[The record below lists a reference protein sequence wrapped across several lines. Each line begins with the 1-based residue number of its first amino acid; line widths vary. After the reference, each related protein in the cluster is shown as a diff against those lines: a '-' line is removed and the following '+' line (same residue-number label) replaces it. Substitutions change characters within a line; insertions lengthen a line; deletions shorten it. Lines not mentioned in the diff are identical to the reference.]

1 MRAAMAK
8 RKPDNIDKDLA
19 MAEKLGYGPHYGA
32 YKADYPNTRE
42 PEPEP
47 EIVPV
52 TPDKDVYDVVC
63 PVCGKT
69 FAKVHGLQMYCCQRC
84 KDVAKQRRQRA
95 RYDRIRG
102 GIPKRICPT
111 CKGEFLPVHRS
122 QKYCCDE
129 CQRKRKQSA

>member
-32 YKADYPNTRE
+32 YKADHPSTRE

-52 TPDKDVYDVVC
+52 TPAKEVYDAVC

-69 FAKVHGLQMYCCQRC
+69 FEKTHALQMFCGQKCRE
-84 KDVAKQRRQRA
+84 VSNRRRAQA
-95 RYDRIRG
+95 RYDRIKG
-102 GIPKRICPT
+102 SIPKRICPT
-111 CKGEFLPVHRS
+111 CKREFLPVHRS
-122 QKYCCDE
+122 QKYCCDK

>member
-1 MRAAMAK
+1 MAK

-42 PEPEP
+42 PEPE
-47 EIVPV
+47 IVPV
-52 TPDKDVYDVVC
+52 TPDKDVYDAVC

-84 KDVAKQRRQRA
+84 KDDARRRMNRDRYA
-95 RYDRIRG
+95 RIMG
-102 GIPKRICPT
+102 AISNRICPT
-111 CKGEFLPVHRS
+111 CKREFLPVHRS